1 MSARYFKQ
9 FSAAQRVINA
19 YSLNLRS
26 YLHIVSVVR
35 LHRAIE
41 VLDNFISTYVPVR
54 FSDILFIL
62 LLGCC
67 AIEVLEFRNC
77 FGLVCSM
84 FLIDLPYIFG
94 LLLSMSSFIKHLRQ
108 S

>member
-1 MSARYFKQ
+1 MSGRYFKQ

-26 YLHIVSVVR
+26 YLHIVSVIR

-67 AIEVLEFRNC
+67 AIKVLEIRNC
-77 FGLVCSM
+77 FRLVCLCFRSISPM
-84 FLIDLPYIFG
+84 YLA
-94 LLLSMSSFIKHLRQ
+94 SC
-108 S
+108 